1 MSIVLVVE
9 DDLDTADALS
19 TALTARGY
27 ITTVAP
33 NGREALRALTTRPP
47 DLIILDLLMPV
58 MDGMA
63 FLDVL
68 RSYLRWSA
76 LPVIVVTAVSD
87 PVELEALNRFN
98 VSQVFLKASYNL
110 ADLLNAVAKLLPP

>member
-1 MSIVLVVE
+1 MAIVLVVE
-9 DDLDTADALS
+9 DDHDTADALS

-47 DLIILDLLMPV
+47 DLIIVDLLMPV
-58 MDGMA
+58 MDGLA

-87 PVELEALNRFN
+87 PAELQELERFS
-98 VSQVFLKASYNL
+98 VSQVFLKANYNL
-110 ADLLNAVAKLLPP
+110 ADLLDTVSRLLPR

>member
-9 DDLDTADALS
+9 DDHDTADALS

-76 LPVIVVTAVSD
+76 LPVIVVTAVND
-87 PVELEALNRFN
+87 PVELDALQRFN
-98 VSQVFLKASYNL
+98 VSQVFLKANYNL
-110 ADLLNAVAKLLPP
+110 ADLLETVTRLLPA

>member
-9 DDLDTADALS
+9 DDHDTADALS
-19 TALTARGY
+19 TALTAKGY
-27 ITTVAP
+27 ITTTAP

-58 MDGMA
+58 MDGLA

-87 PVELEALNRFN
+87 PADLQELERFN
-98 VSQVFLKASYNL
+98 ISQVFLKANYNL
-110 ADLLNAVAKLLPP
+110 ADLLDTVTRLLPV